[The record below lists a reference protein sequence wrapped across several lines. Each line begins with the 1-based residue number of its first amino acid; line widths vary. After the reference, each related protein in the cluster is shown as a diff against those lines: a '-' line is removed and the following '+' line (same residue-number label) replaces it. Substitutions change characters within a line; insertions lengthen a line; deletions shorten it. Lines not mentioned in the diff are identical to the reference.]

1 MKRNVVFLAEMCLGI
16 TVVTGCGDSGTMAAN
31 GKTDGENIVAS
42 VDDLP
47 NCTPKREGNVLF
59 VTEED
64 GNYQM
69 QVCEDGIWKEMGQPL
84 AVFESDDE
92 FPNCTPSREGNEAY
106 ANSESTVYVCNDGAW
121 TEKMQVQTPENGK
134 EPTSS
139 FADEEKKTESS
150 GSTEMNDDQSSNS
163 NGEASGT
170 SVSGPST
177 SSSSSINSST
187 SVKSST
193 SMASFSPRVGPGPVS
208 QYGELKAGTNSSGNG
223 RIYGTCNDYST
234 SGHEVQVRGMSLF
247 WSMDSAQ
254 SKYWSKSTVNGLV
267 QKLNIELIRAAMGVD
282 GDWGYGNYF
291 TKTSFYQGL
300 MDDVVQAAIDNDIYV
315 IIDYHSHIANE
326 NVANAKSFF
335 SRMAQKWGGYD
346 NVIFEIFNEPACA
359 VGGST
364 SCSNF
369 MTWSTIKNYA
379 TQVIATIR
387 QYSDNLVIVGTP
399 MWDQQPNAAI
409 SSPINDANVAYA
421 FHYYAGTHSTSSEG
435 ANAVSA
441 MNAGLSVF
449 VSEWG
454 TINADGDGSVAGSN
468 SGWQTWLDTYKL
480 SSANWAVSDKSE
492 GASMFTTAGAWN
504 YSASGNWVKNNV
516 FSKNPSTYTT
526 CGSGQSTI
534 TPVSSSSS
542 GGQVT
547 SGTDVLGG
555 DGAFDNCTS
564 LASCGWT
571 TQNLSSYYG
580 WVKLDLND
588 DYEHVLGFYTVSPS
602 EFSWDLQA
610 LYSFTMTSGYAYQIV
625 GDGYTYDDSYGTAYI
640 GVVDNADNG
649 IFEWTGTV
657 DGEFASA
664 TYKNCGTSKS
674 VKLYVSGGDMTGGF
688 AIRNIRLM
696 RTPISCN

>member
-1 MKRNVVFLAEMCLGI
+1 MSANGLLLAGICLVAA
-16 TVVTGCGDSGTMAAN
+16 VVTGCGDSGTTAAN

-47 NCTPKREGNVLF
+47 NCTSKREGNVLF

-84 AVFESDDE
+84 AVFESDDD

-134 EPTSS
+134 EPTSN
-139 FADEEKKTESS
+139 FVDEEKKTESS
-150 GSTEMNDDQSSNS
+150 GSTEMDDGKSSNS

-170 SVSGPST
+170 SVSGSST
-177 SSSSSINSST
+177 SSSSSITSST

-387 QYSDNLVIVGTP
+387 QYSDNLIIVGTP

-435 ANAVSA
+435 ANAVEA

-542 GGQVT
+542 GAGII

-664 TYKNCGTSKS
+664 TYKNCGTSQS

-688 AIRNIRLM
+688 AIRNIRLL

>member
-1 MKRNVVFLAEMCLGI
+1 MRANRLLLAGICLVAA
-16 TVVTGCGDSGTMAAN
+16 VVTGCGDSGTTAAN

-47 NCTPKREGNVLF
+47 NCTSKREGNVLF

-106 ANSESTVYVCNDGAW
+106 ANSESTVYVCNDGTW

-134 EPTSS
+134 ELTSS
-139 FADEEKKTESS
+139 FVDEEKKTESS
-150 GSTEMNDDQSSNS
+150 GSTEMDDGKSSNS

-170 SVSGPST
+170 SVSGSST

-480 SSANWAVSDKSE
+480 SSANWAVSDKAE

-571 TQNLSSYYG
+571 TQNLTLSD
-580 WVKLDLND
+580 WVELELND
-588 DYEHVLGFYTVSPS
+588 DYGYVLGFHKKKEDVS
-602 EFSWDLQA
+602 WALQV
-610 LYSFTMTSGYAYQIV
+610 LYDFTLTSGYAYQIV
-625 GDGYTYDDSYGTAYI
+625 GDGYTYDGSYGTVYI
-640 GVVDNADNG
+640 GVLDKADNG
-649 IFEWTGTV
+649 IFEWQGTV
-657 DGEFASA
+657 DGGFMSV
-664 TYKNCGTSKS
+664 TYNACGTNESAR
-674 VKLYVSGGDMTGGF
+674 LYVSGGEMEGGF